1 MAKTKAVTS
10 KAVTYF
16 VAVSDTSKPP
26 EEQEGILLEVEG
38 RGGDTPKNRARAL
51 EIINQMWEKGEIAD
65 DKFPDGITSEQ
76 ILYVPPDSPQLKAT
90 SSGQEEEKKEI
101 HPVVQGAQEIIKLT
115 KLQIEVQDAA
125 QDAAPYTPIIQ
136 AVLERSRPLSS
147 EEKDLA
153 KDRKYGKI
161 IERMGVAVANQEE
174 YQANCTGNG
183 KLILNV
189 IAWQL
194 EHQEE

>member
-1 MAKTKAVTS
+1 MAKA

-16 VAVSDTSKPP
+16 VAVSDTSKAL

-38 RGGDTPKNRARAL
+38 RGGDTPKNRAKAL
-51 EIINQMWEKGEIAD
+51 EMVNQMWEKGEITD

-76 ILYVPPDSPQLKAT
+76 ILYVPPDSPQLKKT
-90 SSGQEEEKKEI
+90 SSPQEEENNEI
-101 HPVVQGAQEIIKLT
+101 HPIVQGAQEIIQLT

-125 QDAAPYTPIIQ
+125 QDVAPYTPIIQ
-136 AVLERSRPLSS
+136 AVLDRSRPLSS

-161 IERMGVAVANQEE
+161 IERMGTAVANQEE
-174 YQANCTGNG
+174 FQSNCTGNG
-183 KLILNV
+183 KLILNA

-194 EHQEE
+194 EHQEY